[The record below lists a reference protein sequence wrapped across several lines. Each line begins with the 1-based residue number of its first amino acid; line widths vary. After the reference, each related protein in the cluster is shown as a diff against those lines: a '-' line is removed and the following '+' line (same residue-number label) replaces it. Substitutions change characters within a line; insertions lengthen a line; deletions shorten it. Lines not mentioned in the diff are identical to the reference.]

1 MRVNQQKDVF
11 IETRKEEKFKN
22 GCAALLVSKVMNIS
36 VAEPF
41 ISLEPVGK
49 GAFYQTR
56 CGLCN
61 PTY

>member
-49 GAFYQTR
+49 GAFYQT
-56 CGLCN
+56 
-61 PTY
+61 